1 MAQLFAGQ
9 PCKTG
14 TPHEAKNTLYS
25 NHRKRLQSQ
34 PTKEDNNMNILR
46 SYNNWR
52 RYRTTLNELNSLS
65 TRELSDLGISRYDI
79 PAIARKSVRH

>member
-1 MAQLFAGQ
+1 MVQLFAGQ

-14 TPHEAKNTLYS
+14 TPHEVKNALYS

-34 PTKEDNNMNILR
+34 PTEEDTNMNILR

-65 TRELSDLGISRYDI
+65 TRELGDLGISRYDI
-79 PAIARKSVRH
+79 PAIARKSARH

>member
-1 MAQLFAGQ
+1 
-9 PCKTG
+9 
-14 TPHEAKNTLYS
+14 
-25 NHRKRLQSQ
+25 
-34 PTKEDNNMNILR
+34 MNILR

-79 PAIARKSVRH
+79 PAIARKSTHS